1 MARESSL
8 LPTTARSTPRD
19 SCRCPW
25 ATCGTRRSRTS
36 TGMTRC
42 YARSGLPSSP
52 VGAVSASMPTCAG
65 ARGLVRTP
73 PAETRWARTRRAPT
87 SPLAFQSPKWMARS
101 RAPPS
106 AQDIDEL
113 LQRGR
118 SGSSA
123 VLGPIEATGESDR
136 AAQLCE
142 RVHVI
147 HEHRWGA
154 TELQPLGLL
163 MGGHQDV
170 RDRGVHVPGGVERLA
185 QQIIRFVPARAA
197 FEVQQRDVHGL
208 RTGWPTARR

>member
-8 LPTTARSTPRD
+8 SPTTARSTPRD
-19 SCRCPW
+19 SFRCPW

-52 VGAVSASMPTCAG
+52 VGAASASTPTCAG

-101 RAPPS
+101 RATSS
-106 AQDIDEL
+106 AQDVDEL

-118 SGSSA
+118 SSSSA
-123 VLGPIEATGESDR
+123 VLGPIEATGESHGAVR
-136 AAQLCE
+136 LCE

-147 HEHRWGA
+147 DEHRWGA

-163 MGGHQDV
+163 GCGHQDV
-170 RDRGVHVPGGVERLA
+170 GDRGVHMPGDGERLA
-185 QQIIRFVPARAA
+185 KPII
-197 FEVQQRDVHGL
+197 
-208 RTGWPTARR
+208 